1 LRTTIRSDAPLPR
14 GRSVLM
20 CVVSLIAACSMATP
34 TPTLSVVG
42 VAPST
47 VKVGARVTVTGAG
60 FASSGNAVKIG
71 EGYLLNL
78 SSNDG
83 STIVFTLPGALELCA
98 PGTERCSALA
108 MEVRPGVYDLSV
120 IVADQASNVVKLT
133 VVE

>member
-1 LRTTIRSDAPLPR
+1 MPR
-14 GRSVLM
+14 RRSVLM

-34 TPTLSVVG
+34 TPRPSVVS

-47 VKVGARVTVTGAG
+47 VNVGARVTVTGAG

-78 SSNDG
+78 PSDDG
-83 STIVFTLPGALELCA
+83 TTIVFTLPGALELCA

-108 MEVRPGVYDLSV
+108 MEDLPGIYDLLV
-120 IVADQASNVVKLT
+120 MVANDASNDVKLT

>member
-1 LRTTIRSDAPLPR
+1 
-14 GRSVLM
+14 M
-20 CVVSLIAACSMATP
+20 CVGSLIAACSMAAP
-34 TPTLSVVG
+34 TPALSVVG

-47 VKVGARVTVTGAG
+47 VKIGARVTVTGAG

-78 SSNDG
+78 PSDDG
-83 STIVFTLPGALELCA
+83 TTIVFTLPGALELCA

-108 MEVRPGVYDLSV
+108 MEVRAGIYDLLV
-120 IVADQASNVVKLT
+120 MVANDASNVVKLT

>member
-1 LRTTIRSDAPLPR
+1 
-14 GRSVLM
+14 M

-34 TPTLSVVG
+34 TPTPSVVG

-47 VKVGARVTVTGAG
+47 VKVGAGAG

-78 SSNDG
+78 PSDDG
-83 STIVFTLPGALELCA
+83 TTIVFTLPGALELCA

-108 MEVRPGVYDLSV
+108 MEVRPGIYDLLV
-120 IVADQASNVVKLT
+120 LVANDASNVVKLT

>member
-1 LRTTIRSDAPLPR
+1 MPR
-14 GRSVLM
+14 RRSVLM

-34 TPTLSVVG
+34 TPTPSVVG

-47 VKVGARVTVTGAG
+47 VKVGARVTVAGAG

-78 SSNDG
+78 PSDDG
-83 STIVFTLPGALELCA
+83 TTIVFTLPGALELCA

-108 MEVRPGVYDLSV
+108 MEVRPGIYDLLV
-120 IVADQASNVVKLT
+120 LVANDASNVVTLT

>member
-1 LRTTIRSDAPLPR
+1 
-14 GRSVLM
+14 M
-20 CVVSLIAACSMATP
+20 CVGSLIAACSMATP
-34 TPTLSVVG
+34 TPTSTPSVVG

-60 FASSGNAVKIG
+60 YASSGNAVKIG

-78 SSNDG
+78 PSDDG
-83 STIVFTLPGALELCA
+83 TTIVFTLPGALELCA

-108 MEVRPGVYDLSV
+108 MEVRPGIYDLLV
-120 IVADQASNVVKLT
+120 MVANDASNVVKLT